1 MKPYKIWTIR
11 CLINIIFQKNIYYI
25 NKYTYYILSQE
36 SNLYTYIYIYH
47 IILAGF
53 SEDSDYT
60 SDLNFPINGKLPN
73 AAASSSSQY
82 LATAFQSK
90 NSGENRRASEDAA
103 DSTQSLQVII

>member
-1 MKPYKIWTIR
+1 M
-11 CLINIIFQKNIYYI
+11 YYI
-25 NKYTYYILSQE
+25 NKYIYYILSQE
-36 SNLYTYIYIYH
+36 SNLIYIHH